1 MEMSHNFR
9 VLLEEHRAFYEVLPH
24 YVVVDE
30 RHGSAQRVQ
39 DGFDVFIYGVK
50 TEHDESFM
58 PPPHMYAQAYEGLRR
73 IAEQVAE
80 DTSHSSVVDVMPLP
94 TTVVLNP
101 RDDAKIAAFL
111 VIRIARW
118 GASEEAGQHEIRAL
132 DALEK
137 ALKAVGL
144 KRR

>member
-9 VLLEEHRAFYEVLPH
+9 VLLEEHRAFYEVSPH

-30 RHGSAQRVQ
+30 RHGSTQRVQ

-50 TEHDESFM
+50 TEHDEPIT
-58 PPPHMYAQAYEGLRR
+58 PPPHVYAQGYEGLRR

-80 DTSHSSVVDVMPLP
+80 DTSHSCVVDVMPLP

-101 RDDAKIAAFL
+101 RDDAKITAVV

-118 GASEEAGQHEIRAL
+118 GVNQAAGQQETGAL
-132 DALEK
+132 EALEK
-137 ALKAVGL
+137 ALRAVGV